1 MELKINNTAVDLFE
15 GQEIV
20 IQQNSPLVGFKLQ
33 GDKTYSFNIPAS
45 DSLKSSVGAIGHL
58 QKSEVSSSILGSV
71 QASGRTAIDGKVK
84 VRKANDRAATL
95 DVIAAPGGM
104 DASWWNG
111 AIQSV
116 DLGGDTFL
124 TEEKK
129 IDIVAVKLDRII
141 DRVLPT
147 VESIS
152 LQEILLKKYSYRLR
166 IYDGST
172 GIFEHVFDAKYN
184 QKKRDYDEWFFEA
197 QTSCDDMS
205 TETNYFYINDKQ
217 ISVKRTGLKAEN
229 LKITIEMAERA
240 VINGTVVESFL
251 YEIKDFQA
259 TKYLSI
265 FPGTRKN
272 LLKNKPYFFT
282 TILANNFYGEKPGNV
297 IALNTK
303 DINGE
308 LLLNNEEQRTKY
320 PLVPS
325 FRWKWIFEKLAAK
338 MGFTLVESDWSI
350 WKDKAVCSMVDMAQQ
365 CPVIAMP
372 FNVYQTAI
380 KYADYMPVGFTV
392 KDMFDEFGLITG
404 TTWDFDLANKQ
415 LRLIQIDPIFDAA
428 PQVIEAEALDLR
440 DGINYEDVTK
450 YKLNYST
457 MIEAEKEIAP
467 AGYFDDMPVM
477 AEGFQLLSMKLL
489 PLIPVKFLGN
499 VVGSQCLSVGKSVF
513 FDLKEQ
519 TPASR
524 VFFYNSELDKA
535 FTEMNGVSMSRT
547 ATNGLYEKLW
557 KRMLSRK
564 KGKKVKA
571 VFNDTLFNYLKL
583 DFFRVTHHRGVSFL
597 INQKQ
602 IKMKNNRKYHD
613 CELEIEIIS

>member
-1 MELKINNTAVDLFE
+1 MELFINNKAVELFE
-15 GQEIV
+15 SQEIV
-20 IQQNSPLVGFKLQ
+20 IQQNSPLVGFRLQ
-33 GDKTYSFNIPAS
+33 GDKTYSFNIPTS
-45 DSLKSSVGAIGHL
+45 DSLKGAIGAIGHL

-71 QASGRTAIDGKVK
+71 RASGRTAIDGKVK
-84 VRKANDRAATL
+84 VRKANDKAATM
-95 DVIAAPGGM
+95 DVISAPGGM

-124 TEEKK
+124 TEEKT
-129 IDIVAVKLDRII
+129 IDIVSVSLDKMIDII
-141 DRVLPT
+141 LPSVAT
-147 VESIS
+147 VSVR
-152 LQEILLKKYSYRLR
+152 EILLKKYQYRMR
-166 IYDGST
+166 FFDGST
-172 GIFEHVFDAKYN
+172 AFYEHVFMGKLY
-184 QKKRDYDEWFFEA
+184 QEKRDFEEWVLEA
-197 QTSCDDMS
+197 QTSFDNLS
-205 TETNYFYINDKQ
+205 NETNYFYINDKQ
-217 ISVKRTGLKAEN
+217 ISVKRTGLRAAN
-229 LKITIEMAERA
+229 LKITIEM
-240 VINGTVVESFL
+240 VITAGVYSIL
-251 YEIKDFQA
+251 YEIVGFQP
-259 TKYLSI
+259 TKYLNI
-265 FPGTRKN
+265 LPGTRKN

-282 TILANNFYGEKPGNV
+282 TILANNFYGEKPGSV
-297 IALNTK
+297 IGLNTK

-308 LLLNNEEQRTKY
+308 LILNSEEQRTEF

-325 FRWKWIFEKLAAK
+325 FRWKWIFEKLAAV
-338 MGFTLVESDWSI
+338 MGFSLVESDWSI

-372 FNVYQTAI
+372 FNVYQAAI
-380 KYADYMPVGFTV
+380 KYADYMPVGYTV

-404 TTWDFDLANKQ
+404 TTWDFDLVNKQ

-428 PQVIEAEALDLR
+428 PQVIDAEALDLS
-440 DGINYEDVTK
+440 DGINYEDVTR

-457 MIEAEKEIAP
+457 VIEAEKAIAP

-477 AEGFQLLSMKLL
+477 AEGYQLLPLKLL
-489 PLIPVKFLGN
+489 PLIPFKFLGN

-519 TPASR
+519 TPAAR
-524 VFFYNSELDKA
+524 VFWYNAEQDKA
-535 FTEMNGVSMSRT
+535 LTEMNGVSLSRA

-571 VFNDTLFNYLKL
+571 TCNYTLFDYLKL

-602 IKMKNNRKYHD
+602 IKLKNNRKYHD

>member
-1 MELKINNTAVDLFE
+1 MELKINNTAVELFE
-15 GQEIV
+15 SQEIV
-20 IQQNSPLVGFKLQ
+20 IQQNSPLVGFRLQ
-33 GDKTYSFNIPAS
+33 GDKTYSFNIPSS
-45 DSLKSSVGAIGHL
+45 DSLKGAVGAIGHL

-71 QASGRTAIDGKVK
+71 RASGRTAIDGKVK

-95 DVIAAPGGM
+95 DVISAPGGM

-111 AIQSV
+111 PIQSV

-124 TEEKK
+124 TEEKT
-129 IDIVAVKLDRII
+129 IDIVAVSLDKMINI
-141 DRVLPT
+141 TLPSVAT
-147 VESIS
+147 VS
-152 LQEILLKKYSYRLR
+152 LREILLKKYQYRMR
-166 IYDGST
+166 FFDGNT
-172 GIFEHVFDAKYN
+172 AFYEHVFMGKLY
-184 QKKRDYDEWFFEA
+184 QEKRDFDEWILEA
-197 QTSCDDMS
+197 QTSFDNLS
-205 TETNYFYINDKQ
+205 NETNYFYINDKQ
-217 ISVKRTGLKAEN
+217 ISVKRTGLRAAN
-229 LKITIEMAERA
+229 LKITIEM
-240 VINGTVVESFL
+240 VITAGVYSIL
-251 YEIKDFQA
+251 YEIVDFQS

-272 LLKNKPYFFT
+272 VVKSKPYFFT
-282 TILANNFYGEKPGNV
+282 TILANNFYGEKPGAV

-308 LLLNNEEQRTKY
+308 LILNNEQERTEY
-320 PLVPS
+320 PLSPS
-325 FRWKWIFEKLAAK
+325 FRWKWIFEKLAAE
-338 MGFTLVESDWSI
+338 MGFTLVDGDWSI

-380 KYADYMPVGFTV
+380 KYADYMPVGYTV

-404 TTWDFDLANKQ
+404 TTWDFDLVNKQ

-428 PQVIEAEALDLR
+428 PQVIDAEALDLR
-440 DGINYEDVTK
+440 DGINYEDVTR

-457 MIEAEKEIAP
+457 VIEAEKAIAP
-467 AGYFDDMPVM
+467 TGYFDDMPVM
-477 AEGFQLLSMKLL
+477 AEGYQLLPLKLL
-489 PLIPVKFLGN
+489 PLIPFKFLGN

-519 TPASR
+519 TPAAR
-524 VFFYNSELDKA
+524 VFWYNAEQDKA
-535 FTEMNGVSMSRT
+535 LTEMNGVSLSRESK
-547 ATNGLYEKLW
+547 NGLFEKLW

-571 VFNDTLFNYLKL
+571 TCNYTLFDYLKL

-602 IKMKNNRKYHD
+602 IKLKNNRKYHD